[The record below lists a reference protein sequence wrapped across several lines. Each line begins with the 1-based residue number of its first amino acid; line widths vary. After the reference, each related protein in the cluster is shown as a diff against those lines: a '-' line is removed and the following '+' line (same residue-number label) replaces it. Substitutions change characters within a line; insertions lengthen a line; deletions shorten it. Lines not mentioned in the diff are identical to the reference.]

1 MVAAELTFASA
12 LRKAGGETEKH
23 PIGETPIL
31 GGALAVC
38 SFFFPPSPRRG
49 RRRKDANESHGLNF
63 IGR

>member
-38 SFFFPPSPRRG
+38 SFFFPHHLGGGGGG
-49 RRRKDANESHGLNF
+49 RTQTKVMG
-63 IGR
+63 